1 MSRLLKWRNQSDAR
15 VEGDLEWWADA
26 PSNTYYRVVNRWQ
39 KHDDYKIYYA
49 IYHAL
54 DVDNDVEVQV
64 ESPKAG
70 IRWCEAHYV
79 LCR

>member
-1 MSRLLKWRNQSDAR
+1 MSRLLKWEKNGIKQRDD
-15 VEGDLEWWADA
+15 DLDWVVRDERGMIM
-26 PSNTYYRVVNRWQ
+26 YRVSNNWHFWGDT
-39 KHDDYKIYYA
+39 KIHAIFYKNYA
-49 IYHAL
+49 PELY
-54 DVDNDVEVQV
+54 EV

>member
-1 MSRLLKWRNQSDAR
+1 MSRLLKWVKNNIHRKD
-15 VEGDLEWWADA
+15 GDLDWIVRDEHGVMM
-26 PSNTYYRVVNRWQ
+26 YRVANNWYSWG
-39 KHDDYKIYYA
+39 DTKIYAVY
-49 IYHAL
+49 YKNYDSEL
-54 DVDNDVEVQV
+54 YEV

>member
-1 MSRLLKWRNQSDAR
+1 MSRLLKWEKNNIHRQDD
-15 VEGDLEWWADA
+15 DLDWIIRDKDGMIL
-26 PSNTYYRVVNRWQ
+26 YRVANHWSSLEC
-39 KHDDYKIYYA
+39 KKIYA
-49 IYHAL
+49 IYYRNYNPEL
-54 DVDNDVEVQV
+54 YEV

>member
-1 MSRLLKWRNQSDAR
+1 MSRLLKWERNATYEYENDIDWVVR
-15 VEGDLEWWADA
+15 EEWGEII
-26 PSNTYYRVVNRWQ
+26 YRVANNWNSWG
-39 KHDDYKIYYA
+39 DTKIYA
-49 IYHAL
+49 IAYISGGPEL
-54 DVDNDVEVQV
+54 VQV